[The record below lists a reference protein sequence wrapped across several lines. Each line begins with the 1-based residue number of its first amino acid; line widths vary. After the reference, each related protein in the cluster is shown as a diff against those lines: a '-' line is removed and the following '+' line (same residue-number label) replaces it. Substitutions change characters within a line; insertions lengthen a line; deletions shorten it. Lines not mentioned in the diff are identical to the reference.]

1 MPNYL
6 SSKTNFIIINYI
18 INSLNCL
25 INDLDFNIQVNCSN
39 SSASDLNFILNVYFE
54 MVKNNLQPNDI
65 QQLFSMPPLNFSIQ
79 YRKNCIIKNQLNR
92 FNNNNTTYNYTV
104 AYIII
109 GVLFGFAFLFASSG
123 IIMFFH
129 NKVKHRQLHAKYESL
144 HARLN
149 KQQHE
154 LNNEKTN
161 NSNQVK
167 NNMYTKNVQINKN
180 NRNLYVTKKSKQI
193 ESTNSNDEQQQQ
205 QNEETQNIYESVQE
219 SSVNMTNQNEEQSML
234 PKKSSRHLLNLTTN
248 TIQSV
253 YNNTVSI
260 SSSNLLRS
268 NSNKNSIEMCTKY
281 KRDQIELD
289 KCLMEGTFSR
299 IYEGRLFINDDSE
312 QDIDSSPPNAADS
325 AYDNFD
331 TNNIYKLNN
340 SSSHNRLSRCLKFD
354 KEKGYIKVLVK
365 TVKNNASLEQT
376 DMMLKESCVFRGLK
390 HKNLNSI
397 IGLCIEPDSHTLA
410 LFPFNEMGNLKLY
423 LNSIRELKIKELISS
438 KPSKNENNVNIIY
451 AFSLLLIYYL
461 VWFKIRL

>member
-193 ESTNSNDEQQQQ
+193 ELIEKIQLINVLITLVSYSNAICNPLLYIFLTHDF
-205 QNEETQNIYESVQE
+205 NLSKLFCI
-219 SSVNMTNQNEEQSML
+219 
-234 PKKSSRHLLNLTTN
+234 KK
-248 TIQSV
+248 
-253 YNNTVSI
+253 
-260 SSSNLLRS
+260 
-268 NSNKNSIEMCTKY
+268 
-281 KRDQIELD
+281 
-289 KCLMEGTFSR
+289 
-299 IYEGRLFINDDSE
+299 
-312 QDIDSSPPNAADS
+312 
-325 AYDNFD
+325 
-331 TNNIYKLNN
+331 
-340 SSSHNRLSRCLKFD
+340 
-354 KEKGYIKVLVK
+354 
-365 TVKNNASLEQT
+365 
-376 DMMLKESCVFRGLK
+376 
-390 HKNLNSI
+390 
-397 IGLCIEPDSHTLA
+397 LA
-410 LFPFNEMGNLKLY
+410 K
-423 LNSIRELKIKELISS
+423 
-438 KPSKNENNVNIIY
+438 
-451 AFSLLLIYYL
+451 
-461 VWFKIRL
+461 